1 MELFFFWI
9 PENVLFNYLMN
20 KSEKVLLIK
29 DKKKL
34 ILLENKRNKKEM
46 VQSVLFKESVI
57 QFSLPMYK
65 I

>member
-1 MELFFFWI
+1 
-9 PENVLFNYLMN
+9 MN